1 LLGKEGPRIAANP
14 ALRNTLYRGICRNGP
29 HPMDQPRPISP
40 IWACLAAP
48 LLVLLALGGI
58 MLAPYLSPPAP
69 GHVTGILFAPG
80 TQAGT
85 ALADILAADPTAQ
98 IVDMRLGGSLVFAVY
113 HQPGFPAAI
122 ARLGARASFDAIAA
136 GCHGTGPATQLT
148 RLGP

>member
-1 LLGKEGPRIAANP
+1 MAQDVEAEAERLSVLRG
-14 ALRNTLYRGICRNGP
+14 ALERDT
-29 HPMDQPRPISP
+29 
-40 IWACLAAP
+40 
-48 LLVLLALGGI
+48 
-58 MLAPYLSPPAP
+58 
-69 GHVTGILFAPG
+69 
-80 TQAGT
+80 T